1 MWTARYSQILHRV
14 GYDQD
19 EEFKKL
25 KAIQS
30 LRQNDTSKSS
40 GYTLPKAFF
49 QRCPISK
56 AKLEDL
62 LQLCEDL
69 TIPSSLHQFHNQL
82 KSQNQRKWMTNLLK
96 VKRKKSDTIIIL
108 LWESISWETA
118 IKSVYNVFKYSR
130 FNNSHYCSSLLFNLL
145 CLLLCQRGK

>member
-1 MWTARYSQILHRV
+1 MEQWWKYYLDVVLMWTARYSQILYRV

-62 LQLCEDL
+62 LQLREDL
-69 TIPSSLHQFHNQL
+69 TIPSSLHQFHNEL
-82 KSQNQRKWMTNLLK
+82 KSRNQEEVDDHPSESEEEEEWHYYY
-96 VKRKKSDTIIIL
+96 IIL
-108 LWESISWETA
+108 R
-118 IKSVYNVFKYSR
+118 KYIVR
-130 FNNSHYCSSLLFNLL
+130 NCY
-145 CLLLCQRGK
+145 